1 MASLTKSASNST
13 IRDLVSKEK
22 VDSSW
27 EMMPQV
33 TSYAQLHEPTQTFTL
48 NTHCWMRQKAWG
60 DRAHLFLVE
69 QGDRLPVLSSD
80 GFSAHVRTDSGLH
93 LSQNEVTQ
101 PWTEVYR
108 WQNRN
113 DYKFSLVKTNC
124 DEKLRHKGRS
134 WLEKW
139 GEAKEFRVLV
149 ILMWWPGVC
158 KQSRKI
164 QISCGFGKLRGRL
177 WIFQRYKKG
186 KTSRLKVNKE
196 LHI

>member
-1 MASLTKSASNST
+1 MASLTKSASNRT

-22 VDSSW
+22 EASSW

-48 NTHCWMRQKAWG
+48 NTHCWMRQKVWG

-80 GFSAHVRTDSGLH
+80 GFSVHVREIHETGSRTDSGLH

-101 PWTEVYR
+101 PWTEVYW

-113 DYKFSLVKTNC
+113 WLQALFSQNRLWWEIEIQR
-124 DEKLRHKGRS
+124 EKLTWETGRGKG
-134 WLEKW
+134 
-139 GEAKEFRVLV
+139 
-149 ILMWWPGVC
+149 IQDPGDIDVMARC
-158 KQSRKI
+158 
-164 QISCGFGKLRGRL
+164 L
-177 WIFQRYKKG
+177 
-186 KTSRLKVNKE
+186 
-196 LHI
+196 